1 MAKRNINF
9 KIVLLIF
16 LAFLSSCE
24 KERLFPEGTINSFGN
39 INRNNYY
46 SSISTFLS
54 GGISVEQIYN
64 YSNDTTDGFLGN
76 PLPISSSK
84 TILSTKSGKIIQTT
98 FATVDWEYTI
108 TKSGFVIAPMG
119 VDKIGNIYAITSN
132 NSLVSL
138 QKDGTYRFEHPLITP
153 KRFESFHPV
162 TCTDIGVLIQSSH
175 GYTCFIQFDGKM
187 LWENNQS
194 SVRTPY
200 PPSIENGNFAT
211 YTEPFSDSI
220 SPFIGIHSLQTGT
233 SSKVIPVNKS
243 FEIVTSPLLNGNS
256 LTVLGKEKE
265 KTICKRITFTNETI
279 WKNEELPMFPKGI
292 SISDSGNII
301 ISAYEPGVAEYRS
314 CILSLTSNGKIQW
327 KKYFDHR
334 IISPVILS
342 LNDMVFLGTSQYSNG
357 LYFLTNTGYFK
368 GSIIIPQ
375 EIIAHLKIGI
385 TPAGAI
391 TLGTQKT
398 LQLLRSRQ

>member
-1 MAKRNINF
+1 MAKRNIYF
-9 KIVLLIF
+9 KIVLLTF
-16 LAFLSSCE
+16 LVLLSSCE
-24 KERLFPEGTINSFGN
+24 QERLFPEGPINSFGN
-39 INRNNYY
+39 VNRSNYY
-46 SSISTFLS
+46 STISTFLS
-54 GGISVEQIYN
+54 GGLSVEQIYN

-119 VDKIGNIYAITSN
+119 VDKSGNIYAITSN
-132 NSLVSL
+132 KTLVSL

-153 KRFESFHPV
+153 KRYESFHPV
-162 TCTDIGVLIQSSH
+162 TCTENGVLIQSSH
-175 GYTCFIQFDGKM
+175 GYQCIIQFDGRM

-194 SVRTPY
+194 SVRTPF
-200 PPSIENGNFAT
+200 PATIENGSFAS
-211 YTEPFSDSI
+211 YSVPINDSI
-220 SPFIGIHSLQTGT
+220 SPFIGIYSLQSGT
-233 SSKVIPVNKS
+233 SSTVIPVNKS

-256 LTVLGKEKE
+256 LTVLGKEEE
-265 KTICKRITFTNETI
+265 KTICKRITFTNEII
-279 WKNEELPMFPKGI
+279 WKNDELPMFPKGI

-314 CILSLTSNGKIQW
+314 CVVSLSSNGELKW

-334 IISPVILS
+334 IISPVMLS
-342 LNDMVFLGTSQYSNG
+342 QNDMVFLGTSQYSNG
-357 LYFLTNTGYFK
+357 LYFLTNAGNFK
-368 GSIIIPQ
+368 GSVVIPQ

-385 TPAGAI
+385 TPSGAV

-398 LQLLRSRQ
+398 LRILRSRQ